1 MITTLTPSPSIDL
14 DYHLNSLQQ
23 GGVNRAYEFALHAGG
38 KGVNVSRVL
47 TLMKVNNVAMV
58 PMAKANGDFFLNA
71 AETEKLK
78 LEILPIGSPLRMNIS
93 LVHDGLTTKINAE
106 SAAWTESEAKKIAS
120 RFKMRARR
128 SEFSV
133 IGGSLPAGL
142 GTEWIS
148 TLVSENANRTKVV
161 VDCSGDVLKAAIT
174 AKPFLI
180 KPNQEE
186 AENVIGSSIVT
197 MADAVEACREL
208 HLMGARN
215 VLLSLGEQGSIYF
228 NGEKMYRARAE
239 KIIATNTVG
248 AGDSLLA
255 GFIGKFKA
263 GPIKAL
269 ATGVAWSSAAITS
282 RGTGISTVP
291 TSIPTELISE
301 IDPKEASLREEQLS
315 Y

>member
-14 DYHLNSLQQ
+14 DYHLATLQQ
-23 GGVNRAYEFALHAGG
+23 GGVNRAVEFALHAGG
-38 KGVNVSRVL
+38 KGVNVSRIL

-71 AETEKLK
+71 AEAEKLK
-78 LEILPIGSPLRMNIS
+78 LEILPIGSPLRMNVS
-93 LVHDGLTTKINAE
+93 LVHDGITTKINAE

-142 GTEWIS
+142 DTEWIAK
-148 TLVSENANRTKVV
+148 LVADNANRTKVV
-161 VDCSGDVLKAAIT
+161 VDCSGEVLKAAIS
-174 AKPFLI
+174 AAPFLI

-186 AENVIGSSIVT
+186 AENLIGTSIVT
-197 MADAVEACREL
+197 MADAVDACHQL
-208 HLMGARN
+208 HQLGAKN

-239 KIIATNTVG
+239 KIVVTNTVG

-255 GFIGKFKA
+255 GFLGKFKA

-269 ATGVAWSSAAITS
+269 AHGVAWSSAAIKS
-282 RGTGISTVP
+282 RGTGVWIAP
-291 TSIPTELISE
+291 TAIATDLISE
-301 IDPKEASLREEQLS
+301 LDPKEASLREEQLS